1 MLQDRRQ
8 SARLAPPSLHHL
20 VQVGQHNTGF
30 LFNLSEGGL
39 AVDGLLPE
47 IHDDVF
53 SLALELGEANVQ
65 IVATAQAAW
74 TSNSGHRTGMR
85 FVHLS
90 DSSRRQLKEWVS
102 ARAAAAELEP
112 AYPVLLAPMSEP
124 SSSLPRPPALPIEP
138 QLDFA
143 SVPRQL
149 TLEPSRTKY
158 ELPRKQG
165 NLRRTLSLI
174 LTIPLISAALVRLG
188 YYLGNKGGYR
198 TYQTLA
204 AAPKL
209 PDLAAPPPIAAQNS
223 LAAPLTSLPAT
234 LSLNN
239 PGFVLQVAAMEHE
252 DNADALSNSLQE
264 KHFPAFVFKR
274 SSERL
279 YKVAVGSYPDA
290 DSAAAAQRELEK
302 HGFTAIIL
310 RWSPQ

>member
-8 SARLAPPSLHHL
+8 SARLAPPSPHL
-20 VQVGQHNTGF
+20 VQIGDHNTGF

-53 SLALELGEANVQ
+53 SLALELPEANVQ
-65 IVATAQAAW
+65 IVGTAQAAW

-90 DSSRRQLKEWVS
+90 DSSRQQLKEWVS

-112 AYPVLLAPMSEP
+112 AHPALPAPAFEP
-124 SSSLPRPPALPIEP
+124 SSSLPPPPALPMQP
-138 QLDFA
+138 QPDFA
-143 SVPRQL
+143 SVRLQL
-149 TLEPSRTKY
+149 ALEPSRTKY
-158 ELPRKQG
+158 ERPRKQG

-174 LTIPLISAALVRLG
+174 LAITLISAALVRLG
-188 YYLGNKGGYR
+188 YYLGNKGDYHTYR
-198 TYQTLA
+198 TLA

-209 PDLAAPPPIAAQNS
+209 PELAAPPPIAAQNP
-223 LAAPLTSLPAT
+223 LPAPLTSLPAT
-234 LSLNN
+234 FSLNN

-302 HGFTAIIL
+302 QGFTAILL
-310 RWSPQ
+310 RWSAQ